1 RSGDLRA
8 VVSGDWISDMR
19 TGAQPTI
26 ACKYLAA
33 STHVVT
39 IIGTGRQAYASLLC
53 MSTRLDI
60 REVRLCDI
68 RPAARQRFMSLFPN
82 APFNMVECQ
91 SNEEACRG
99 SDVIIT
105 VTNADA
111 RLVEEPWVKKGALVL
126 TMGSFTETSDD
137 VVLKA
142 DRLIADHIGQS
153 LHRGNIASMA
163 HRGLVD
169 EASFAAELPRIVAG
183 TQVGREHA
191 DERITCQLVGMGA
204 PDAAVAALLIEKMQN
219 AGVEI
224 PTFEL
229 T

>member
-1 RSGDLRA
+1 
-8 VVSGDWISDMR
+8 
-19 TGAQPTI
+19 
-26 ACKYLAA
+26 
-33 STHVVT
+33 
-39 IIGTGRQAYASLLC
+39 
-53 MSTRLDI
+53 MSKRLDI

-68 RPAARQRFMSLFPN
+68 RPAARERFISLFPN
-82 APFNMVECQ
+82 APFKMVECH

-111 RLVEEPWVKKGALVL
+111 KLVEEPWVKKGALVL

-142 DRLIADHIGQS
+142 DKLIADHIGQS

-163 HRGLVD
+163 HRGLVN

-183 TQVGREHA
+183 TQVGREYA

-204 PDAAVAALLIEKMQN
+204 PDAAVAALLIHNMQN